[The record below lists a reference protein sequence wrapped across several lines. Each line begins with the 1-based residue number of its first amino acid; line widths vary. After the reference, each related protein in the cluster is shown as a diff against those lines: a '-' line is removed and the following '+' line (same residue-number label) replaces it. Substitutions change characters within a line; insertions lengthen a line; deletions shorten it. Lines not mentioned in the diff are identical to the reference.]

1 MKILILQGPN
11 LNLLGLK
18 SSKLGEKYTLD
29 KLNRDLRRY
38 VRGTNI
44 NFKILQTHKRYLSL
58 NFIHYNRTLADALL
72 IIPTSWAKNN
82 WELKEAIDLIDIKT
96 AAIYFN
102 ENYSFGTSQEESIFV
117 SKNIKP
123 FTGNP
128 LESCIDAIDYLKK

>member
-18 SSKLGEKYTLD
+18 SSKLGERYTLD

-38 VRGTNI
+38 VRGKDI
-44 NFKILQTHKRYLSL
+44 DLKILQTHKRYLSL
-58 NFIHYNRTLADALL
+58 NFIHYNRTLADGLL
-72 IIPTSWAKNN
+72 IIPTSWARNN
-82 WELKEAIDLIDIKT
+82 WELKEAIDLVNIKT

-102 ENYSFGTSQEESIFV
+102 EQYSFGTSQKKSIFV
-117 SKNIKP
+117 SKNIKS

-128 LESCIDAIDYLKK
+128 LESCTNAVDYFKK